1 MSICMGL
8 NSVLA
13 TLATVVIGEVTSES
27 VKTYLS
33 LNSDP
38 WDNNT
43 QIDFYEP
50 MGSFGI
56 EHDVRRNFRLFAEHL
71 SSPMQCDDHPGI
83 NHAGIKFLAPIGSTT
98 FYSGISVNNSYA
110 DSNDGFRGPLASL
123 GVEYGKDLKLYAEY
137 LTSAEEPGDG
147 RVSMG
152 FKVFFK

>member
-1 MSICMGL
+1 MSICIGL

-13 TLATVVIGEVTSES
+13 TLATVVIGEVTPES
-27 VKTYLS
+27 VKTYVSLS
-33 LNSDP
+33 SDP

-56 EHDVRRNFRLFAEHL
+56 EYDVHRNVRLFAEHI
-71 SSPMQCDDHPGI
+71 SSPMQCNDHPGI
-83 NHAGIKFLAPIGSTT
+83 NHAGIKFLAPVGGAT
-98 FYSGISVNNSYA
+98 FYSGISVNNSYV
-110 DSNDGFRGPLASL
+110 DSNNRFKGPLGLA

-137 LTSAEEPGDG
+137 LTSTEEPGDG

-152 FKVFFK
+152 FKVFFR